1 MHVLLI
7 EDNPADTRYMQ
18 EALKEA
24 GGSSIDLV
32 CDALISKGLDRLK
45 LHIVPVANQPLCA
58 LQQRAIEIG

>member
-32 CDALISKGLDRLK
+32 CDALISRSMTG
-45 LHIVPVANQPLCA
+45 
-58 LQQRAIEIG
+58 